1 MRVYAKLSGMRVHA
15 KLSGLPVFA
24 EKVPHAQIDSAMERL
39 LRVLSIE
46 TRNVRNGAGS
56 AFLWRKCF
64 LREAV
69 GPASARGA
77 VWPASVLKAGE
88 ACVI

>member
-1 MRVYAKLSGMRVHA
+1 MCAKLSGMRVYAKLSGMRVHA

-56 AFLWRKCF
+56 AFLQHYSVQP
-64 LREAV
+64 LREHTK
-69 GPASARGA
+69 
-77 VWPASVLKAGE
+77 WNE
-88 ACVI
+88 